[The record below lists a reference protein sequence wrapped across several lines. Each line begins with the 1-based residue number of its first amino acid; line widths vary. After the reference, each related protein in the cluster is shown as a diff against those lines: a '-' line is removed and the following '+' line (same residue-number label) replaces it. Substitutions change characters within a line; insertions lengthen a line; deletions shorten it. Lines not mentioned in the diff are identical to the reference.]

1 MNFRTF
7 LVIISTTICFSSCS
21 PKHYVSIVAHRGYWD
36 CPQGGYSHNSIASLK
51 AACEKGFWGAE
62 FDVNMTAD
70 GVLLVFHDNKIDGK
84 VINYTNKKEFD
95 YYRLPNNETIPTLD
109 EYLTVAKRYPKTKLV
124 FELKEHL
131 SDELENR
138 AVAASVEALKRQ
150 NLFHPSRVMFISFS
164 LSECRK
170 LAEAAPGFT
179 VQYLEKDQTMDV
191 LKQNKVNGIDLQFKA
206 FLNRPS
212 WIKEARENNF
222 SINSWTVNKEEDIKA
237 VLNLDIDQITTNAPE
252 LVRSVIKQSKNLK
265 ERKATK

>member
-1 MNFRTF
+1 
-7 LVIISTTICFSSCS
+7 
-21 PKHYVSIVAHRGYWD
+21 
-36 CPQGGYSHNSIASLK
+36 
-51 AACEKGFWGAE
+51 
-62 FDVNMTAD
+62 
-70 GVLLVFHDNKIDGK
+70 
-84 VINYTNKKEFD
+84 
-95 YYRLPNNETIPTLD
+95 
-109 EYLTVAKRYPKTKLV
+109 
-124 FELKEHL
+124 
-131 SDELENR
+131 
-138 AVAASVEALKRQ
+138 
-150 NLFHPSRVMFISFS
+150 MFISFS

-252 LVRSVIKQSKNLK
+252 LVRSIIKQSKNLK